1 MMTTKGST
9 KIANF
14 MTPGAGFLVLGRD
27 HTSHVK
33 TVPAFVAPSVKT
45 VLAFVAPSAKPVLA
59 FVAASV
65 ETVVVFMA
73 PSVKTILISEA
84 AFTIV
89 RFTHFNMTQKLVN
102 TVCSLLG
109 SLTMK
114 GAEKTEKLSIFHA
127 QPV

>member
-1 MMTTKGST
+1 MT
-9 KIANF
+9 IQVI
-14 MTPGAGFLVLGRD
+14 P
-27 HTSHVK
+27 
-33 TVPAFVAPSVKT
+33 VKT
-45 VLAFVAPSAKPVLA
+45 VLAFVAPSAKPVIA

-73 PSVKTILISEA
+73 PSVKTILIFEA

-89 RFTHFNMTQKLVN
+89 RCTHFNMKQKLVN

-114 GAEKTEKLSIFHA
+114 EAEKTRKAVYF
-127 QPV
+127 P